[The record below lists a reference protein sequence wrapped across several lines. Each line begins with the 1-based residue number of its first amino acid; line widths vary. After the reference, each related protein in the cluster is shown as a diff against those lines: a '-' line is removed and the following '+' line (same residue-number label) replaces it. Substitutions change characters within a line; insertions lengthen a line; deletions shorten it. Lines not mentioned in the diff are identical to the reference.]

1 MEGMKLWPEQ
11 QAVVNRFKNEDE
23 GALLLEPGC
32 GKTAITINILKHH
45 INNLSNQSKKILVVC
60 PSIVIKNWEKEFKR
74 FYPDNPYLICASTS
88 EGKKRFNDISKF
100 IDKEYGILVVNYEV
114 ATSSIGPLVEKF
126 QPDTIILDE
135 SHKVKNPKSKQA
147 KFFLKLRK
155 QAKKAFILT
164 GTVIANSIEDVYQ
177 QFLIMDLGKSF
188 GTNFFVFRRKYMT
201 DMNAAWA
208 GSPNYFPKWVTNPR
222 TLDEFKDIMF
232 KKSVIIKTS
241 DMIDL
246 PELEQQTYYVKMKGE
261 QAIHYRNLKKLM
273 MTQIKDEMLIADHA
287 LTKLLRL
294 LQITCGHL
302 PDSEGNPT
310 YFKDIEKID
319 VLKELVKGMV
329 DRNEKVIIWTNFRPD
344 VEIVTRA
351 LKDLG
356 IHDILYMT
364 GDQNTA
370 EKSDAE
376 WLFKNN
382 LQFKVIV
389 CNLQSASTGVNL
401 QAAKHAIFFSRNFS
415 YIHLTQAMAR
425 NYRGGSIDLHDK
437 ILIHN
442 IVTEDTV
449 EELVLESLEQKRRLG
464 NYVLD
469 NLEGL
474 GTVDKDFKQDI
485 LDKFLGDFNE

>member
-188 GTNFFVFRRKYMT
+188 GTNFFVFRRKFMI
-201 DMNAAWA
+201 DLNAGFAT
-208 GSPNYFPKWVTNPR
+208 SSSYFPKWVANPR
-222 TLDEFKDIMF
+222 YLDEFKELMLQ
-232 KKSVIIKTS
+232 KSVIMKTE
-241 DMIDL
+241 DMVDL
-246 PELEQQTYYVKMKGE
+246 PHLEQESYYVKMCGE
-261 QAIHYRNLKKLM
+261 QEKHYRNLKKLM
-273 MTQIKDEMLIADHA
+273 ITQIKEDLIVADHA
-287 LTKLLRL
+287 LTKMLRL
-294 LQITCGHL
+294 LQITSGHL
-302 PDSEGNPT
+302 PDAEGNAN
-310 YFKDIEKID
+310 YFTDIEKLK
-319 VLKELVKGMV
+319 VLKDLVKQIV
-329 DRNEKVIIWTNFRPD
+329 IEQNEKAIIWTNFKAD
-344 VEIVTRA
+344 VILVTKA
-351 LKDLG
+351 LKEIG
-356 IHDILYMT
+356 IHDILFMT
-364 GDQNTA
+364 GEQNTQ
-370 EKSDAE
+370 EKSVNE
-376 WLFKNN
+376 SLFRDDNR
-382 LQFKVIV
+382 FKVIV
-389 CNLQSASTGVNL
+389 CNLQSASTGINL
-401 QAAKHAIFFSRNFS
+401 QTAKHAIYYSRNFS
-415 YIHLTQAMAR
+415 FIHMSQSQRR
-425 NYRGGSIDLHDK
+425 NWRGGSIDLHDK
-437 ILIHN
+437 VVIHN
-442 IVTEDTV
+442 IITE
-449 EELVLESLEQKRRLG
+449 
-464 NYVLD
+464 
-469 NLEGL
+469 
-474 GTVDKDFKQDI
+474 GTVDELVVDALLEKKDMSDYLLSDIQGLTKIDEDFKQEI
-485 LDKFLGDFNE
+485 LSRFLDED